1 MNTIDRRDFLL
12 TMGRCAAGVVMSG
25 ALSAVL
31 SGCQGMEEA
40 SRVGAALGTASGVL
54 TQEQADAIVKSGS
67 AVARSFQD
75 ITPEQAYYIGRAVS
89 AQILQRY
96 SPYPDPAANS
106 YLNTLGQALAQ
117 ASDLPETFNGYHF
130 LVLDSPDINAFAA
143 PGGLVFVTRG
153 MLACCRSEDAAA
165 AVLAHEIG
173 HVQHRHGLQAI
184 HKQRITE
191 ALSIV
196 ATEGAKQLGGADL
209 AQLTKSFE
217 GAIGDI
223 TTTLVNAGY
232 SRQFESEADRAAVTI
247 LERIGY
253 APSALVD
260 MLAQM
265 KKRLRTGG
273 TDFARTHPDPA
284 ERMAEVSG
292 WIGGAPAPSPP
303 VIRQKRFT
311 AFLRTVG

>member
-1 MNTIDRRDFLL
+1 MPGT
-12 TMGRCAAGVVMSG
+12 
-25 ALSAVL
+25 LSVLL
-31 SGCQGMEEA
+31 SGCQGIEEA

-54 TQEQADAIVKSGS
+54 TQEQADAIVNSGS

-96 SPYPDPAANS
+96 PPYPKADANG

-130 LVLDSPDINAFAA
+130 LVLDSPEINAFAA

-153 MLACCRSEDAAA
+153 ILACCRSEDAAA

-173 HVQHRHGLQAI
+173 HVQYRHGLQAI

-196 ATEGAKQLGGADL
+196 ATEGVKQLGNADL
-209 AQLTKSFE
+209 AQLTNTFE

-253 APSALVD
+253 APAALLD

-265 KKRLRTGG
+265 KKRLHPGG

-284 ERMAEVSG
+284 DRMAEVSG
-292 WIGGAPAPSPP
+292 WIGNAAAPQPSAA
-303 VIRQKRFT
+303 RQKRFA
-311 AFLRTVG
+311 AFIRTVA

>member
-1 MNTIDRRDFLL
+1 MSAVKCFAT
-12 TMGRCAAGVVMSG
+12 GVMFPG
-25 ALSAVL
+25 ALSALL
-31 SGCQGMEEA
+31 SGCQGIEEA

-89 AQILQRY
+89 AQILRRY
-96 SPYPDPAANS
+96 PPYPDTAANG

-130 LVLDSPDINAFAA
+130 LILDSPEVNAFAA

-153 MLACCRSEDAAA
+153 MLACCQSEDAAA

-191 ALSIV
+191 ALSIM

-253 APSALVD
+253 APTALVD

-265 KKRLRTGG
+265 KKRLRPGG

-284 ERMAEVSG
+284 DRIAEVAG
-292 WIGGAPAPSPP
+292 WIGGGAAPQPSA
-303 VIRQKRFT
+303 VRQKRFA